1 MNKREELF
9 FDRGILMWGLRIVIP
24 EVLRQQLLQELH
36 VGHFGIVKMKNKAR
50 SYIWWPNIDKDIEN
64 MAKSCI
70 PCLSNKVA
78 PPKAHLTPWP
88 LETKV
93 WNRIHI
99 DFCGPIRNKMFL
111 IIIDAYSKWL
121 ECIEMKTMTTEETIE
136 KMREVVARY
145 GLPNV
150 LVSDNGRQL
159 VSDKFEE
166 FLRSNG
172 IQHITSPPGNS
183 QSNGLAENA
192 VKTFKNKM
200 KTLLAEE
207 KNNSVSLST
216 LVATFLMDYRT
227 TTHQTTGVTPASLM
241 FNRETRNKLTILSE
255 DGESNEQLQIVDNMQ
270 KAARQQ
276 EKNYGGRYRKFDRG
290 DNVMVRDYRK
300 VNVKSW
306 VKAVIHRKI
315 GKSVYLCCLESGET
329 WKRHVNQIWKRQ
341 NNGRRDWGE
350 RESGDAES
358 RNDITN
364 AVSKIALKP
373 QEPTSAPTPS
383 VEVIKIAP
391 TLVNVNNGTV
401 ARSHDLS
408 NAVFDTL
415 VVSNNVCTPGNNTVA
430 NTNETVI
437 ADSIGDKDISRI
449 AKVRSNN
456 VNICCRKRE
465 DKVDTEDAEGTG
477 DKGKKLI
484 SRPQRDKRLP
494 RRLRDYVMELV

>member
-1 MNKREELF
+1 MFK
-9 FDRGILMWGLRIVIP
+9 
-24 EVLRQQLLQELH
+24 QQSS
-36 VGHFGIVKMKNKAR
+36 A
-50 SYIWWPNIDKDIEN
+50 
-64 MAKSCI
+64 
-70 PCLSNKVA
+70 
-78 PPKAHLTPWP
+78 PKAHLTPWP

-150 LVSDNGRQL
+150 FVSDNGRQL

-276 EKNYGGRYRKFDRG
+276 E
-290 DNVMVRDYRK
+290 
-300 VNVKSW
+300 
-306 VKAVIHRKI
+306 
-315 GKSVYLCCLESGET
+315 
-329 WKRHVNQIWKRQ
+329 
-341 NNGRRDWGE
+341 NN
-350 RESGDAES
+350 
-358 RNDITN
+358 
-364 AVSKIALKP
+364 
-373 QEPTSAPTPS
+373 
-383 VEVIKIAP
+383 
-391 TLVNVNNGTV
+391 
-401 ARSHDLS
+401 
-408 NAVFDTL
+408 
-415 VVSNNVCTPGNNTVA
+415 
-430 NTNETVI
+430 
-437 ADSIGDKDISRI
+437 
-449 AKVRSNN
+449 
-456 VNICCRKRE
+456 
-465 DKVDTEDAEGTG
+465 
-477 DKGKKLI
+477 
-484 SRPQRDKRLP
+484 
-494 RRLRDYVMELV
+494 